1 VNLTLFTVEEANA
14 LLPRI
19 EPKLRGLSEL
29 KREYNGRRRH
39 AEVLDVASS
48 GATDGNPDTVA
59 LRAEEDRLKRLAE
72 RIRSGV
78 GEIHG
83 HGCLVKDLDQGLV
96 DFYALSGDRLIFLCW
111 HLGEAEVAHW
121 HPLEGG
127 FTSRQPLN
135 HTELD

>member
-1 VNLTLFTVEEANA
+1 MNLTLFTVEEANA

-29 KREYNGRRRH
+29 KHEYNGRRRH

-48 GATDGNPDTVA
+48 GATDANPDTVA

-78 GEIHG
+78 GEIHA

-111 HLGEAEVAHW
+111 KVGESEVSHW
-121 HPLEGG
+121 HTLEGG
-127 FTSRQPLN
+127 FQGRKPLQRS
-135 HTELD
+135 ELE